1 MKFDFLLS
9 KIHGITD
16 QSLPGHKAH
25 DDILPVLAQQ
35 RKNAFQR
42 DPNPRQSS
50 VAATLF
56 PLTDGEAQILLI
68 ERQSYDGVHSG
79 QIGFPGGNVEET
91 DKTLVDTA
99 LREMEEEVGILRANP
114 MLIRS
119 ISEVYIPPSRFLVHP
134 FLFYLNEL
142 PSLVKNERE
151 VEKIIFFPISKLL
164 DDKTVVHGKIRLDN
178 GVFIKTPYFEH
189 EGYQI
194 WGATAMMLSE
204 IKWMLRG
211 VV

>member
-1 MKFDFLLS
+1 
-9 KIHGITD
+9 
-16 QSLPGHKAH
+16 
-25 DDILPVLAQQ
+25 
-35 RKNAFQR
+35 
-42 DPNPRQSS
+42 
-50 VAATLF
+50 
-56 PLTDGEAQILLI
+56 
-68 ERQSYDGVHSG
+68 
-79 QIGFPGGNVEET
+79 
-91 DKTLVDTA
+91 
-99 LREMEEEVGILRANP
+99 

-189 EGYQI
+189 EEYQI